1 MIMKSIDK
9 FYSNLTKLS
18 PTTLW
23 TKIKYPKPISISQ
36 IMKYCFHSWK
46 QYAVRLEYNLHD
58 YQNHQIPMKFQTFR
72 RTIIITIAAIINI
85 SFLIILVIDPNL
97 IGLPISL
104 QNLNEILH
112 IQECRLLAEFAIC
125 NLLLLEHMCFIVFK
139 RTLCYE
145 CHVNYIFIKYFNY
158 NDSNLFRYFHQQYS
172 RFILI
177 INLFTNMIY
186 KILTFGLTII
196 FIMIIFFTIKSFIN
210 GHYYLQNII
219 LFICIAIFV
228 FIHTSYTFGQLFISM
243 KHLMFSIEFFCLQFK
258 QLLYHLNNI
267 LKRNQRRQ
275 SQKPQPQ
282 QIKHSNIM
290 FIDCLFW
297 YYFHRPYLQL
307 YNETLHLNYSLRS
320 IFLSIELISKCSI
333 IFCSLFYGRQIQMN
347 LFNSLFILLLLSAF
361 GSSTVIYSLVSSFPQ
376 LNQLCCSWLS
386 NYNAQRQYYLL
397 QRKQQQQQLITGNSL
412 ILNTNNNRRTI
423 RLNLFIQTL
432 STNQFGLTCDK

>member
-1 MIMKSIDK
+1 
-9 FYSNLTKLS
+9 
-18 PTTLW
+18 
-23 TKIKYPKPISISQ
+23 
-36 IMKYCFHSWK
+36 MKYCFHSWK

-145 CHVNYIFIKYFNY
+145 
-158 NDSNLFRYFHQQYS
+158 S
-172 RFILI
+172 
-177 INLFTNMIY
+177 
-186 KILTFGLTII
+186 
-196 FIMIIFFTIKSFIN
+196 
-210 GHYYLQNII
+210 
-219 LFICIAIFV
+219 IFV

-267 LKRNQRRQ
+267 LKRKQR
-275 SQKPQPQ
+275 QPQ
-282 QIKHSNIM
+282 QQINHSNIM

-297 YYFHRPYLQL
+297 YYFHRPYIKL

-347 LFNSLFILLLLSAF
+347 L
-361 GSSTVIYSLVSSFPQ
+361 TVIYSLVSSFPQ

-432 STNQFGLTCDK
+432 STNQFGLTCGNPCVQKI